1 MGLIRNTVLYGIL
14 GATLGALLF
23 AASPVAAQ
31 MPALLP
37 SRYDVPETEPLPIDG
52 VWKISLIGKRIHI
65 ERGRAFA
72 VDQWLHLFV
81 LQVQPGMVVLR
92 NFQRTGAG
100 HYTADDLPLLGPAT
114 FELQPDGSM
123 RVLVN
128 GALGPVNYVLTRQSA
143 DDPAS
148 FEAEIA
154 ALEGGVAQPP
164 LLGPSPPDT
173 APSPPDTAPSPP
185 DTTPAPPSAGGN
197 PLAECQKLGVD
208 PKTADI
214 VCLD

>member
-1 MGLIRNTVLYGIL
+1 MGFIRNTVLYGIL
-14 GATLGALLF
+14 GATFGALLF
-23 AASPVAAQ
+23 AASPVVAQ

-37 SRYDVPETEPLPIDG
+37 SQYDVPETEPLPIDG
-52 VWKISLIGKRIHI
+52 VWTISLIGKRIHI

-72 VDQWLHLFV
+72 VDPWLHLFV

-100 HYTADDLPLLGPAT
+100 RYTADDLPLLGPAT
-114 FELQPDGSM
+114 FELQPDGSI
-123 RVLVN
+123 RVRVN
-128 GALGPVNYVLTRQSA
+128 GALGPVDYVLTRQSA

-148 FEAEIA
+148 FEAELA
-154 ALEGGVAQPP
+154 ALEGGVAPP
-164 LLGPSPPDT
+164 PVLGPTPPDTVPSPPE
-173 APSPPDTAPSPP
+173 S
-185 DTTPAPPSAGGN
+185 TPAPPSAGGN
-197 PLAECQKLGVD
+197 PLANCQKLGVD

>member
-1 MGLIRNTVLYGIL
+1 MGFIRNTVLYGIL
-14 GATLGALLF
+14 GATFGALLLVV
-23 AASPVAAQ
+23 SPVAAQ

-52 VWKISLIGKRIHI
+52 VWTISLIGKRIHI

-92 NFQRTGAG
+92 NFRRTGPG
-100 HYTADDLPLLGPAT
+100 RYTADDLPLLGPAT
-114 FELQPDGSM
+114 FELQPDGSI
-123 RVLVN
+123 RVLVK
-128 GALGPVNYVLTRQSA
+128 GALGPVNYVLTRQST
-143 DDPAS
+143 DDSDS
-148 FEAEIA
+148 FKAELA
-154 ALEGGVAQPP
+154 ALESGVAPP
-164 LLGPSPPDT
+164 PVLEPAPPEATPSPPDAT
-173 APSPPDTAPSPP
+173 
-185 DTTPAPPSAGGN
+185 PPSADGN
-197 PLAECQKLGVD
+197 PLANCQKLGVD